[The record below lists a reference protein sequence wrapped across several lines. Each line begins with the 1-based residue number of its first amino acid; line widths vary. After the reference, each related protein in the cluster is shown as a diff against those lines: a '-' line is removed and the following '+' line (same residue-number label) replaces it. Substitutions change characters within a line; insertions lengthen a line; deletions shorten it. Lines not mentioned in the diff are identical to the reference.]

1 MLNEK
6 WRRGGEGTKER
17 ERDLDGPDK
26 EGTHAGHGVKWWWW
40 MKQVC
45 CHIHS
50 IRKDK
55 DEERGGLRGGKR
67 VKGKGRGTGDC
78 RKVSMLGHACPN
90 ELIACARAGE
100 GQRGKEKAVIDR
112 DSERERER
120 VSEVE
125 RYKTPNTFSIM
136 SPTRLAGHG
145 RDSTRLRQHSNQ
157 ITRQTEL
164 FNCCKCGTLLP
175 PASASAPLAST
186 PWQSLA
192 RQIWSHLPFAPG
204 QIVLLHLRNLLIR
217 ILWRNFDNQP
227 RPPSCPVLY
236 WISLNSIYICI
247 VCIYFC
253 ALKCALNC
261 GAC

>member
-100 GQRGKEKAVIDR
+100 GQRGKEKAR
-112 DSERERER
+112 K
-120 VSEVE
+120 

-164 FNCCKCGTLLP
+164 FNCCKCVTLLP
-175 PASASAPLAST
+175 PPLRVPPLQVPLGNHWLDKSDPICHLPLAKSCYSICAICWLEYCEEISIINRV
-186 PWQSLA
+186 PPPAQYY
-192 RQIWSHLPFAPG
+192 IEFHLT
-204 QIVLLHLRNLLIR
+204 Q
-217 ILWRNFDNQP
+217 
-227 RPPSCPVLY
+227 Y
-236 WISLNSIYICI
+236 IY
-247 VCIYFC
+247 V
-253 ALKCALNC
+253 
-261 GAC
+261 